1 MSYAIH
7 CIEGAHSE
15 LPSLKNKLEMN
26 KEISNNYLCGDN
38 VVFSED

>member
-26 KEISNNYLCGDN
+26 KEISNLCGDN